1 MEERPRQEKAS
12 DSCVIK
18 QPAWFCC
25 CLNFYEPGPLD
36 LGLVCHCASQ
46 GLNPVTEVSWKKLPV
61 TYVPFLRVH
70 SYTMSSGSAQ
80 DVAVEH
86 FLRDIERQS
95 KRLHCAVIGCEEER
109 PRSDMNL
116 LYRKSRLDW
125 RQRDQE
131 GSKKSSAQN
140 DASATV
146 GKVRDLASFRR
157 HFRMGFMTMPA
168 SQDLSPHSCA
178 SAMAPRSQS
187 CHAVGA
193 GDTSLENGDY
203 SDTQSQHGGRCPPA
217 KPKRHPSTRLS
228 SSSADSRGPPETPPP
243 PPPTHSQAKHSDKKN
258 AMKKSDSGEIGAKKV
273 PPLKPKR
280 SPSTQ
285 LSFDPFPPR
294 VPPSATSLPFQAAD
308 SQIQTGDGEDEPVYI
323 EMVGQVFT
331 RDSQTAT
338 PHPVTPVATTPDS
351 DSDQSEAIYEEMKYP
366 LQEDRD
372 SHRHL
377 PPKHEKLKSSKHFHV
392 TPSSSSTSSSLPR
405 PSSSSPSYSKP
416 KATVSISHSSP
427 LPSSA
432 SSTPIPQVLSTS
444 PHTPRA
450 PTPYLLQ
457 GSKSEPEAN
466 TKIPAPFP
474 NLLQHRPPLLAFPQP
489 AAASSGVGVQNKTSA
504 SIKMGTQTS
513 SVTTQ
518 ASTSSSTSPNVPVSM
533 SGSKESSGGSTT
545 QQDKHNREA
554 QLGPAP
560 GLRARSHSTPLP
572 PSSKSTSPF
581 SHHHHHPHHRPSHY
595 HHYRKP
601 ERGDSPAPTKSS
613 SQTSNQATV
622 QTQTSSTGKEG
633 KSVSFLLKSDKGER
647 DRDKDRDKDRDRDR
661 ERERD
666 RTRDRDRERD
676 RDKEKDKDRERDID
690 RDKDR
695 HRDRDRDRDREKDR
709 DRDSGPHSLQMDG
722 TGATSSQ
729 TSQGSTSS
737 TPTPLSSS
745 QRPHSRPN
753 LRSHTPHGLPAYKPP
768 SSDSPLLW
776 TYPSGGFRRPPAY
789 ESLRGSSQT
798 PSLQQPSSLT
808 GVGEGTSKSNGGSAS
823 LQSKVGFMPWDS
835 SASLAADEGSYWPMQ
850 RKLSFSHGSR
860 ETEKDDGRAWNGSA
874 DALLRMDKEEL
885 GMGSRGG
892 HSGIPVHFSG
902 ATSRAL
908 GQCESLAGVDSSPGF
923 RALPRVGLPLPCQT
937 FPACRNGEVGRLGR
951 SSSAAGVRQ
960 VGGGDVQRQSSL
972 PAREALNQLHGLAQP
987 QVPCSPS
994 SPSVSRQQQQL
1005 QLHQQQLQLKQQLQQ
1020 LQQQHHLQLQFQQ
1033 LAQLAQGQPPVIE
1046 GTTPSTMQTQRDGKL
1061 LEVIERK
1068 RCLCKEIKAHR
1079 RPDKSLCKQDSMP
1092 ILPSWRRTPEPR
1104 KTGTPPCQRPQAVVW
1119 DTAI

>member
-1 MEERPRQEKAS
+1 
-12 DSCVIK
+12 
-18 QPAWFCC
+18 
-25 CLNFYEPGPLD
+25 
-36 LGLVCHCASQ
+36 
-46 GLNPVTEVSWKKLPV
+46 
-61 TYVPFLRVH
+61 
-70 SYTMSSGSAQ
+70 
-80 DVAVEH
+80 
-86 FLRDIERQS
+86 
-95 KRLHCAVIGCEEER
+95 
-109 PRSDMNL
+109 MNL

-125 RQRDQE
+125 RQRDQD
-131 GSKKSSAQN
+131 GSKKRFFKKAICSSQN
-140 DASATV
+140 DPSATV

-193 GDTSLENGDY
+193 GDTDLENGDY

-228 SSSADSRGPPETPPP
+228 SSSAEGRGLTETPPLP
-243 PPPTHSQAKHSDKKN
+243 SSYSQTKHSEKKN
-258 AMKKSDSGEIGAKKV
+258 GKKV

-285 LSFDPFPPR
+285 LSFDPPATR
-294 VPPSATSLPFQAAD
+294 VPPSAASLPFQAAD
-308 SQIQTGDGEDEPVYI
+308 SQIQTGDSEDEPVYI

-331 RDSQTAT
+331 RESQTAT

-366 LQEDRD
+366 MQEDRE

-377 PPKHEKLKSSKHFHV
+377 PPKHEK
-392 TPSSSSTSSSLPR
+392 PSSTSS
-405 PSSSSPSYSKP
+405 
-416 KATVSISHSSP
+416 
-427 LPSSA
+427 
-432 SSTPIPQVLSTS
+432 TPVPQVLSTS

-457 GSKSEPEAN
+457 GNKSESESN

-489 AAASSGVGVQNKTSA
+489 AAASSGVGVQNK
-504 SIKMGTQTS
+504 
-513 SVTTQ
+513 
-518 ASTSSSTSPNVPVSM
+518 AST
-533 SGSKESSGGSTT
+533 SGSKESSGGSISQQEKHGRDT
-545 QQDKHNREA
+545 Q
-554 QLGPAP
+554 LCPAP

-601 ERGDSPAPTKSS
+601 DRGDSPVPNKSS
-613 SQTSNQATV
+613 SQTSTV
-622 QTQTSSTGKEG
+622 QTQTSSTGH
-633 KSVSFLLKSDKGER
+633 
-647 DRDKDRDKDRDRDR
+647 DRDRDG
-661 ERERD
+661 
-666 RTRDRDRERD
+666 
-676 RDKEKDKDRERDID
+676 
-690 RDKDR
+690 
-695 HRDRDRDRDREKDR
+695 
-709 DRDSGPHSLQMDG
+709 GPHSLPLDQG
-722 TGATSSQ
+722 HSTSGQASQ
-729 TSQGSTSS
+729 SSTSS
-737 TPTPLSSS
+737 TPTPFSSS
-745 QRPHSRPN
+745 QRPHSRPQ

-789 ESLRGSSQT
+789 ESLRGSAQT

-808 GVGEGTSKSNGGSAS
+808 GVGELSKTNGGS
-823 LQSKVGFMPWDS
+823 LQSKVGFIPWDS
-835 SASLAADEGSYWPMQ
+835 SASLTTDEGSYWPMQ
-850 RKLSFSHGSR
+850 RKSSFSHGSR
-860 ETEKDDGRAWNGSA
+860 ETEKDEGRAWNGSA
-874 DALLRMDKEEL
+874 DALLRMDKEEFGL
-885 GMGSRGG
+885 GSRGG

-902 ATSRAL
+902 ASSRTHSD
-908 GQCESLAGVDSSPGF
+908 SLAGVDSSAGF

-951 SSSAAGVRQ
+951 SSSAAGMRQ
-960 VGGGDVQRQSSL
+960 AGTGDVQRQSSL
-972 PAREALNQLHGLAQP
+972 PAREALNQ
-987 QVPCSPS
+987 PS
-994 SPSVSRQQQQL
+994 WPKDSLLSAEVAPRP
-1005 QLHQQQLQLKQQLQQ
+1005 H
-1020 LQQQHHLQLQFQQ
+1020 
-1033 LAQLAQGQPPVIE
+1033 
-1046 GTTPSTMQTQRDGKL
+1046 TQTQRDGKL

-1092 ILPSWRRTPEPR
+1092 ILPSLRRTPEPR

>member
-1 MEERPRQEKAS
+1 MSAESSRGEKQDMSGDDHEAGRSGMKPWRDEKRPERTAELKGGRAVQRWGWWCRDKGSGMKGSGRQFETS
-12 DSCVIK
+12 RPLRRETLPK
-18 QPAWFCC
+18 Q
-25 CLNFYEPGPLD
+25 
-36 LGLVCHCASQ
+36 
-46 GLNPVTEVSWKKLPV
+46 
-61 TYVPFLRVH
+61 R
-70 SYTMSSGSAQ
+70 
-80 DVAVEH
+80 
-86 FLRDIERQS
+86 
-95 KRLHCAVIGCEEER
+95 R
-109 PRSDMNL
+109 PS
-116 LYRKSRLDW
+116 
-125 RQRDQE
+125 RQRIVN
-131 GSKKSSAQN
+131 SSSQN
-140 DASATV
+140 DPSATV

-228 SSSADSRGPPETPPP
+228 SSSADGRGLPETPPP
-243 PPPTHSQAKHSDKKN
+243 ASSHSQSKHSDKKN

-285 LSFDPFPPR
+285 LSFDPLPPR
-294 VPPSATSLPFQAAD
+294 VPHSATSLPFQATD
-308 SQIQTGDGEDEPVYI
+308 SQIQTEDGDDEPVYI

-366 LQEDRD
+366 LQEDRE
-372 SHRHL
+372 SQRHL
-377 PPKHEKLKSSKHFHV
+377 PTKHEKLRNSKHFHV
-392 TPSSSSTSSSLPR
+392 TPSSSSSSSSLPR

-432 SSTPIPQVLSTS
+432 SSTPVPQVLSAS

-457 GSKSEPEAN
+457 GNKSESESN

-489 AAASSGVGVQNKTSA
+489 AAASSGVGVQNKASA
-504 SIKMGTQTS
+504 SAKMGTQTS
-513 SVTTQ
+513 SATTQ
-518 ASTSSSTSPNVPVSM
+518 ASTSSSSSSNVPASL
-533 SGSKESSGGSTT
+533 SSKESSEGGATK
-545 QQDKHNREA
+545 QDKHSRES

-601 ERGDSPAPTKSS
+601 DRGDSPVPNKSS
-613 SQTSNQATV
+613 SQTSTV
-622 QTQTSSTGKEG
+622 QTQTSNHAHT
-633 KSVSFLLKSDKGER
+633 
-647 DRDKDRDKDRDRDR
+647 
-661 ERERD
+661 
-666 RTRDRDRERD
+666 
-676 RDKEKDKDRERDID
+676 
-690 RDKDR
+690 
-695 HRDRDRDRDREKDR
+695 
-709 DRDSGPHSLQMDG
+709 
-722 TGATSSQ
+722 TSSQ
-729 TSQGSTSS
+729 TSQSSTSS

-745 QRPHSRPN
+745 QRPHSRPH

-808 GVGEGTSKSNGGSAS
+808 GVGEGACKSNGGSAS

-860 ETEKDDGRAWNGSA
+860 ETEKDEGRAWNGSA
-874 DALLRMDKEEL
+874 DALLRMDKEDL

-892 HSGIPVHFSG
+892 HSGIPVHFGG

-908 GQCESLAGVDSSPGF
+908 GHSESLAGVDSSPGF

-972 PAREALNQLHGLAQP
+972 PAREALN
-987 QVPCSPS
+987 
-994 SPSVSRQQQQL
+994 
-1005 QLHQQQLQLKQQLQQ
+1005 
-1020 LQQQHHLQLQFQQ
+1020 
-1033 LAQLAQGQPPVIE
+1033 
-1046 GTTPSTMQTQRDGKL
+1046 QTQRDGKL

>member
-1 MEERPRQEKAS
+1 
-12 DSCVIK
+12 
-18 QPAWFCC
+18 
-25 CLNFYEPGPLD
+25 
-36 LGLVCHCASQ
+36 
-46 GLNPVTEVSWKKLPV
+46 
-61 TYVPFLRVH
+61 
-70 SYTMSSGSAQ
+70 
-80 DVAVEH
+80 
-86 FLRDIERQS
+86 
-95 KRLHCAVIGCEEER
+95 
-109 PRSDMNL
+109 
-116 LYRKSRLDW
+116 
-125 RQRDQE
+125 
-131 GSKKSSAQN
+131 
-140 DASATV
+140 
-146 GKVRDLASFRR
+146 
-157 HFRMGFMTMPA
+157 MGFMTMPA
-168 SQDLSPHSCA
+168 SQDLSPHTCA

-193 GDTSLENGDY
+193 GDSSLENEDY
-203 SDTQSQHGGRCPPA
+203 SETQSQHGGRCPPA

-228 SSSADSRGPPETPPP
+228 CSSG
-243 PPPTHSQAKHSDKKN
+243 KHSEKKN
-258 AMKKSDSGEIGAKKV
+258 SMKKSDSGDLGSKKV

-285 LSFDPFPPR
+285 LTFDPLPPR
-294 VPPSATSLPFQAAD
+294 VPTSAMSLPFQATD
-308 SQIQTGDGEDEPVYI
+308 SQIHTRDGDDEPVYI

-366 LQEDRD
+366 QQENRE
-372 SHRHL
+372 SHRHY
-377 PPKHEKLKSSKHFHV
+377 PAKHEKVKTSKHFHV
-392 TPSSSSTSSSLPR
+392 TPSSSCSSSSLPR
-405 PSSSSPSYSKP
+405 PASSSPSYSKP

-432 SSTPIPQVLSTS
+432 SSTPVPQLSTS

-457 GSKSEPEAN
+457 GNKSESESN

-489 AAASSGVGVQNKTSA
+489 AAASSGVGVQNKTS
-504 SIKMGTQTS
+504 SSSKSGTQTS
-513 SVTTQ
+513 NATTQ
-518 ASTSSSTSPNVPVSM
+518 ANSSASVSSNVQTSLSS
-533 SGSKESSGGSTT
+533 SKESSGGGSS
-545 QQDKHNREA
+545 QQEKHSRDS
-554 QLGPAP
+554 QFGPAP

-581 SHHHHHPHHRPSHY
+581 SQHHHHPHHRPSHY

-601 ERGDSPAPTKSS
+601 ERGDSPAPTKGS
-613 SQTSNQATV
+613 SQASSQATV
-622 QTQTSSTGKEG
+622 QTQTSNTGKEG

-647 DRDKDRDKDRDRDR
+647 DKDRDR

-666 RTRDRDRERD
+666 RPRDRDRE
-676 RDKEKDKDRERDID
+676 RDKEKDKDRD

-695 HRDRDRDRDREKDR
+695 DKERDRDRDR
-709 DRDSGPHSLQMDG
+709 DRDSGPHSLPIDS
-722 TGATSSQ
+722 TTTSNQ
-729 TSQGSTSS
+729 TTQNSSSS

-745 QRPHSRPN
+745 QRPHSRPH

-789 ESLRGSSQT
+789 ESLRGSSHT
-798 PSLQQPSSLT
+798 PSLQQPLSLNS
-808 GVGEGTSKSNGGSAS
+808 VGEGSSKSNGGSSSIQA
-823 LQSKVGFMPWDS
+823 KAGFMPWDS
-835 SASLAADEGSYWPMQ
+835 SVSLAADDGSYWPMQ
-850 RKLSFSHGSR
+850 RKLSFSHSSK
-860 ETEKDDGRAWNGSA
+860 ETENEGRAWNGSA
-874 DALLRMDKEEL
+874 DALLRMDKEDL
-885 GMGSRGG
+885 GIGFRGG

-902 ATSRAL
+902 TNSRAL
-908 GQCESLAGVDSSPGF
+908 GHSESLAGVDSSQAF
-923 RALPRVGLPLPCQT
+923 RALPRAGLPLPCQT

-972 PAREALNQLHGLAQP
+972 PAREALNQ
-987 QVPCSPS
+987 
-994 SPSVSRQQQQL
+994 
-1005 QLHQQQLQLKQQLQQ
+1005 
-1020 LQQQHHLQLQFQQ
+1020 
-1033 LAQLAQGQPPVIE
+1033 PPVS
-1046 GTTPSTMQTQRDGKL
+1046 GGPTPSTTQTQRDGKL

-1079 RPDKSLCKQDSMP
+1079 RPDKSLYKQDSMP